1 MRAPVTTIVSSE
13 VFDEADVG
21 GFVDVALEGLDAA
34 GFVEAVACE
43 GMGFE
48 VGFEVGVGCEEGGIA
63 EATEAKNRQK
73 KARID
78 HAT

>member
-1 MRAPVTTIVSSE
+1 MSSE

-48 VGFEVGVGCEEGGIA
+48 VGFEVGCEEGGIA